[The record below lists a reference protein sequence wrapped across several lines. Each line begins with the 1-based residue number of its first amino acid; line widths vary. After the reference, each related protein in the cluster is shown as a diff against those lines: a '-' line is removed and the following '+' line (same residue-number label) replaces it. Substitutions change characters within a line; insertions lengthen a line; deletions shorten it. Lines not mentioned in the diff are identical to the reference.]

1 MAKSKASDM
10 PVYRIELP
18 ESTDW
23 TLEDLYVFPR
33 TFEQCY
39 TFIYCLD
46 SDLPARDKEAID
58 NAFSNYPWAGG
69 YSYVNF
75 YQILR
80 TRIPP
85 KSRPKLRSIHKA
97 SPGWIELALN
107 LDVAVEV
114 AKSVALI
121 SGSSAA
127 AAAAY
132 KKAWTLLLSLR
143 TEREKAKTEQLR
155 QKKSQV
161 KEVRETCNELAKCM
175 GFTSLA
181 DLHKRTKD
189 PEISLKM
196 LSAHYRRMRTLHEY
210 EAKGKVHL
218 PWSDDA

>member
-1 MAKSKASDM
+1 MTREKISEV

-18 ESTDW
+18 DSADW

-46 SDLPARDKEAID
+46 SELPTKDKAAID
-58 NAFSNYPWAGG
+58 RAFENYPWAGG

-80 TRIPP
+80 ARIPL

-107 LDVAVEV
+107 LDVAVEI

-121 SGSSAA
+121 SGSFAA
-127 AAAAY
+127 TAEAY
-132 KKAWTLLLSLR
+132 KRAWNLLHSLSADR
-143 TEREKAKTEQLR
+143 ERAKTEQMR
-155 QKKSQV
+155 QKKKQI
-161 KEVRETCNELAKCM
+161 KEMREICEELAKCI
-175 GFTSLA
+175 GFTSLT
-181 DLHKRTKD
+181 DLHNRTKD

-210 EAKGKVHL
+210 DLNGKVRL
-218 PWSDDA
+218 PWSN

>member
-1 MAKSKASDM
+1 MTRKNNSDD

-18 ESTDW
+18 DSVDW
-23 TLEDLYVFPR
+23 TLNDLYVFPR

-46 SDLPARDKEAID
+46 SDLPSRDKEAID
-58 NAFSNYPWAGG
+58 NAFANYPWAGG

-80 TRIPP
+80 TRVPP

-107 LDVAVEV
+107 LNVAAEI

-121 SGSSAA
+121 SGSAA
-127 AAAAY
+127 TAAAAY
-132 KKAWTLLLSLR
+132 KSAWKLLHSLS

-155 QKKSQV
+155 QKKKQIQ
-161 KEVRETCNELAKCM
+161 EVRETCDELARCI
-175 GFTSLA
+175 GFSSLN

-210 EAKGKVHL
+210 DLKGKVRL
-218 PWSDDA
+218 PWRNEI

>member
-1 MAKSKASDM
+1 MAKSKASQI

-18 ESTDW
+18 DSTDW

-58 NAFSNYPWAGG
+58 NAFAKYPWAGG
-69 YSYVNF
+69 YSHVNF

-121 SGSSAA
+121 SGSFAA
-127 AAAAY
+127 ASAAY
-132 KKAWTLLLSLR
+132 KKAWTLLLSIR

-189 PEISLKM
+189 PEISLK
-196 LSAHYRRMRTLHEY
+196 LLAAHYRRMRTLHEY
-210 EAKGKVHL
+210 EAKGKVQL

>member
-1 MAKSKASDM
+1 MGKSKASEM

-46 SDLPARDKEAID
+46 SDLPSRDKVAID

-127 AAAAY
+127 AVAAY

-143 TEREKAKTEQLR
+143 TEREKAKTERLR
-155 QKKSQV
+155 QKKNQV
-161 KEVRETCNELAKCM
+161 KEIRETCNELAKCM

-196 LSAHYRRMRTLHEY
+196 LSAHYRRMRVLYEY

-218 PWSDDA
+218 PLSDGD

>member
-1 MAKSKASDM
+1 MTKKQTSEV

-18 ESTDW
+18 DSADW

-46 SDLPARDKEAID
+46 SDLPSRDKEAID
-58 NAFSNYPWAGG
+58 NAFANYPWAGG

-80 TRIPP
+80 TCVPP

-107 LDVAVEV
+107 LDVAVEI

-121 SGSSAA
+121 SGSFAA
-127 AAAAY
+127 TTAAY
-132 KKAWTLLLSLR
+132 KSAWTLLHSLS
-143 TEREKAKTEQLR
+143 TERERAKTEQLR
-155 QKKSQV
+155 QKKKQIQ
-161 KEVRETCNELAKCM
+161 EVREVCDELARCIR
-175 GFTSLA
+175 FSSLT
-181 DLHKRTKD
+181 DLHNRTND

-210 EAKGKVHL
+210 DLKGKVRL
-218 PWSDDA
+218 PWRSEI

>member
-1 MAKSKASDM
+1 MTRKKTSEV
-10 PVYRIELP
+10 PVYRIDLP
-18 ESTDW
+18 DSVDW

-46 SDLPARDKEAID
+46 SDLPAKDKQAID
-58 NAFSNYPWAGG
+58 NAFANYPWAGG

-80 TRIPP
+80 TRVPL

-121 SGSSAA
+121 SGSAAA

-132 KKAWTLLLSLR
+132 KKAWQLLLNLR
-143 TEREKAKTEQLR
+143 TDKEKAKTEQLR
-155 QKKSQV
+155 QKKKQIQ
-161 KEVRETCNELAKCM
+161 EVRETCDELARCI
-175 GFTSLA
+175 GFASLT
-181 DLHKRTKD
+181 DLHNRTKD

-210 EAKGKVHL
+210 DLKGKVRL
-218 PWSDDA
+218 PWSEDF